1 MNEWKQV
8 ALIEMA
14 VEWEAK
20 HKERTMERATGH
32 FPKFAG
38 MQGAQYNIKIGHQ
51 THPSQGSRD
60 LGIEGYPSLFF
71 PSLN

>member
-1 MNEWKQV
+1 MGSKTQGANDG
-8 ALIEMA
+8 ASD
-14 VEWEAK
+14 
-20 HKERTMERATGH
+20 GH

-38 MQGAQYNIKIGHQ
+38 MQGAQYIIKIGHQ

-60 LGIEGYPSLFF
+60 LGIEGYSSLFF